1 MRGRSENFHFK
12 GGMGGGDLPYEGGG
26 VSFLGG
32 SSYPSGYYGLI
43 VTKNIFSGGVE
54 WNQPCERS

>member
-12 GGMGGGDLPYEGGG
+12 RGDLPYEGGG

-32 SSYPSGYYGLI
+32 SSYPSGYYSLI
-43 VTKNIFSGGVE
+43 VTKNMFSGGIE
-54 WNQPCERS
+54 WDQPYERS